1 MTTAVNTGI
10 MLLNQASG
18 QVTPILLIALV
29 KGAVV
34 FAAVAPF
41 LVFARRLPPGFRQLV
56 WLSLLASLLVLPLLS
71 FLVPEGAGGLM
82 LAERFFGAGGASLT
96 RTLSEGYRWVA
107 IDLMAP
113 ETLFPPAALPPHGGS
128 PPIASALSW
137 SAVLATTWFFGF
149 LGCSAR
155 IVAGCAAT
163 RRVVRG
169 ASAWNTAAASRLNE
183 VISKD
188 LSIARRIPFLVSPRC
203 NVPFTCGSFRPV
215 VVLPLHAARWPEE
228 RLRAV
233 LTHELTHVRRRDH
246 LTRTIA
252 RFICSLFWFVPS
264 AWVSYRHLRGEQE
277 RACDASVLDSGIEAA
292 RYAGH
297 LIQTVR
303 TVRRRVFLTGIHIM
317 RGSKKALERRI
328 LAILSLERARS
339 YPRSAF
345 AAAAIALFFVFAATM
360 LAFHPGPVHGPYR
373 PKENEPYYGTW
384 VNEDYENISG
394 WNVSKIVYTA
404 DGTYEGYNR
413 IDAFTKT
420 WRETFSIQERWADV
434 KGNIWYKVIWV
445 PSLCDCTQIYEL
457 ARIGDSGRVYE
468 ASYSNVSY
476 PRAIDPKDYHST
488 YRIYRR

>member
-1 MTTAVNTGI
+1 MTTAVNIGI
-10 MLLNQASG
+10 MLLNQASK
-18 QVTPILLIALV
+18 QVAPILLISLV
-29 KGAVV
+29 KGAAV
-34 FAAVAPF
+34 FAVVAPF
-41 LVFARRLPPGFRQLV
+41 LAFARRLPPRFRQLV
-56 WLSLLASLLVLPLLS
+56 WLSLLASLLVLPPLS
-71 FLVPEGAGGLM
+71 FLVPEGAVGLRF
-82 LAERFFGAGGASLT
+82 AERFFGTGGSSFT
-96 RTLSEGYRWVA
+96 RALSEGYRWVA

-113 ETLFPPAALPPHGGS
+113 ETLFVQAARPSQGGS
-128 PPIASALSW
+128 AIGSALSW

-155 IVAGCAAT
+155 IVAGSAAT

-169 ASAWNTAAASRLNE
+169 ASVWNTADSSRLNE
-183 VISKD
+183 VISKN
-188 LSIARRIPFLVSPRC
+188 LSIARRIPLLVSPRC
-203 NVPFTCGSFRPV
+203 NVPFTCGSLRPV
-215 VVLPLHAARWPEE
+215 VVLPLHAARMPAE

-303 TVRRRVFLTGIHIM
+303 TVRRRAFLTGIHIM
-317 RGSKKALERRI
+317 RDSKKALERRI

-339 YPRSAF
+339 YPRSVF
-345 AAAAIALFFVFAATM
+345 AAAVIALFFVFAAAM

-384 VNEDYENISG
+384 VNEDYEYCSG
-394 WNVSKIVYTA
+394 WNAGKIVYTA
-404 DGTYEGYNR
+404 DGAYESYNR

-420 WRETFSIQERWADV
+420 WSDTFTIQERWADV
-434 KGNIWYKVIWV
+434 KGNIWYKVTWTL
-445 PSLCDCTQIYEL
+445 SLYEFSPICEL

-476 PRAIDPKDYHST
+476 PAAIDPKDYHSS
-488 YRIYRR
+488 YRIYYRR